1 MSFRRATPYGP
12 HSHRAHP
19 HVRSVVS
26 HKPAAPVKSKDLATT
41 TEQINTVANDL
52 TTITADVATIA
63 ETVVQSVET
72 VVTAVEDA
80 VVTVVDTV
88 ESAIQPKVDTSVDAN
103 VQVDASIKA
112 DAPSDALADAPS
124 DSPGDAP
131 ADSPIDSPI
140 DAPIDSPSDA
150 PVDVPSDAPID
161 SPVDSPSDAPID
173 DPSDSLTD
181 DASDAPS
188 DCQNNAPIDSQP
200 VVLSAAELAIQLA
213 TQLGAD
219 PTSPLGMLAAQLVS
233 QLKPSTQ
240 LVDDIVDNEIVAEAV
255 IDMDDA
261 LIQADASTVPAST
274 LTFSDTPS
282 TVDEPVTGSSGYV
295 GIQTVTKD
303 LFSSGIHSMW
313 YSPTSPEGREQ
324 TVKVAYVQVDQV
336 TSTVTYVDVPSQH
349 PISVSVFPPSVMWTW
364 VSRTSQVALVHPDVT
379 SSIYIRVEYV

>member
-181 DASDAPS
+181 DASDSPS

>member
-1 MSFRRATPYGP
+1 
-12 HSHRAHP
+12 
-19 HVRSVVS
+19 VVS

-131 ADSPIDSPI
+131 ADSPIDSLI

-240 LVDDIVDNEIVAEAV
+240 VVDDIVDNEIVAEAV

-261 LIQADASTVPAST
+261 LIQADSTPSSTVPAST